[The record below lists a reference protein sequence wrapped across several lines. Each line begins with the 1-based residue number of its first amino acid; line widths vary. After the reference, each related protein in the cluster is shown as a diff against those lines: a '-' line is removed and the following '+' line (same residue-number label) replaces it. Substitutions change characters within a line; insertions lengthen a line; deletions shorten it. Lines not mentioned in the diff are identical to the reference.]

1 VNVVYGICSRQVEES
16 LRRHGEDSPCHC

>member
-1 VNVVYGICSRQVEES
+1 VNVVYGICRRQVEES